1 MGLLTH
7 TQFSLFWPV
16 EYLWV
21 IEVII
26 VELFLSVM
34 AQIGLG
40 KVNVGV
46 SKVIIDINEGLARTV
61 RNDFHS

>member
-1 MGLLTH
+1 M
-7 TQFSLFWPV
+7 
-16 EYLWV
+16 